1 MEINNP
7 VDIAVPEE
15 LQKKV
20 EQVRNNLTIA
30 EQELQRLNEL
40 KYSQES
46 EIKDNLTKLDRVNS
60 EIEIKEK
67 VLATLNDK
75 IRKGNEELSAIS
87 MDYGNTKKDFWFVQ
101 DARNRTLEEIENE
114 KAELEKLRVSAYQLK
129 EHADSRVAIV
139 EERERI
145 VSEKEDRLKKLAE
158 IL

>member
-30 EQELQRLNEL
+30 EQEFQRLNEL
-40 KYSQES
+40 KYGQES

-60 EIEIKEK
+60 EIGIKEK
-67 VLATLNDK
+67 ALATLNDK
-75 IRKGNEELSAIS
+75 IRKGNEELSAIL
-87 MDYGNTKKDFWFVQ
+87 MDCGNTKKEFLCFQ
-101 DARNRTLEEIENE
+101 DARKRTLDEIEND
-114 KAELEKLRVSAYQLK
+114 KVELEKLRVSAYQLK
-129 EHADSRVAIV
+129 EHADSRIASM